1 MLCWP
6 LLNCADHEHCSPWQR
21 RYVLLLLLLSRSGP
35 GSSTPGSDLELQV
48 AYEAALWQLTDF
60 FFLSYEDLN
69 RGAFPEVR
77 PDTPYVPD

>member
-1 MLCWP
+1 
-6 LLNCADHEHCSPWQR
+6 
-21 RYVLLLLLLSRSGP
+21 
-35 GSSTPGSDLELQV
+35 LELQV